1 MNPDNKKLVIFDFD
15 GVLANTIQLSFDIHK
30 EYNPDFT
37 MEKLQ
42 DICNGNFIDNMKAEN
57 DKMNHKDPVD
67 FHKKYE
73 NEIMKMNIDEILFKT
88 IEELNKNYILAVV
101 SSTTTIYIRNFLK
114 KENVEKCFSDILGAD
129 VHSDKTIKIN
139 SLLEKYKIK
148 PNDAV
153 FVTDSLGDI
162 IEGNKCGV
170 DSIGVTWGIH
180 SKNNLEKGNPM
191 AILDDPRD
199 LLDCIKNA
207 LPV

>member
-15 GVLANTIQLSFDIHK
+15 GVLANTIQLSFNIHK

-57 DKMNHKDPVD
+57 DKMNHKDPLN
-67 FHKKYE
+67 FHEKYE

-88 IEELNKNYILAVV
+88 IEELNKNYILAIV
-101 SSTTTIYIRNFLK
+101 SSTTTIYIKNFLE
-114 KENVEKCFSDILGAD
+114 KENTEKCFSDILGAD

-139 SLLEKYKIK
+139 SLLEKYNIK
-148 PNDAV
+148 PNDAI

-162 IEGNKCGV
+162 LDGNKCGV
-170 DSIGVTWGIH
+170 GSIGVTWGIH
-180 SKNNLEKGNPM
+180 PKETLKKGNPI
-191 AILDDPRD
+191 AVLDDPRD
-199 LLDCIKNA
+199 LLGCIKNV
-207 LPV
+207 LK